1 MNNIIKINNVE
12 LEFDFNDA
20 DDMEKLENAIE
31 KTQKG
36 IENISIDA
44 KRTSEVIRETCKCIF
59 DCFNDIFGNDTDK
72 KIFGDKTNLNICKEA
87 FEDLINARIEQE
99 KEFSEEMSNSEKKYS
114 PNRATRR
121 AKK

>member
-1 MNNIIKINNVE
+1 MIKIRNVE
-12 LEFDFNDA
+12 LDFDFNDA

-36 IENISIDA
+36 IENISVDG
-44 KRTSEVIRETCKCIF
+44 KRTSEVIRETCKYIF

-87 FEDLINARIEQE
+87 FKDLINAKIEQE
-99 KEFSEEMSNSEKKYS
+99 KEFSEEISNIEKKYS
-114 PNRATRR
+114 PNRAARR

>member
-1 MNNIIKINNVE
+1 MKIRNVE

-31 KTQKG
+31 KTQKNLN
-36 IENISIDA
+36 ELKTDN
-44 KRTSEVIRETCKCIF
+44 KKTSEVIRETCKSVF
-59 DCFNDIFGNDTDK
+59 NCFNEIFGN
-72 KIFGDKTNLNICKEA
+72 KTNLNVCMEA
-87 FEDLINARIEQE
+87 FKDLIEARVNQE
-99 KEFSEEMSNSEKKYS
+99 NEFAEEINNIEKKYS

>member
-1 MNNIIKINNVE
+1 MIKIRNVE
-12 LEFDFNDA
+12 LDFDFNDA

-31 KTQKG
+31 KTQKQL
-36 IENISIDA
+36 ETISVDN
-44 KRTSEVIRETCKCIF
+44 KKTSEVIRETCKYIF
-59 DCFNDIFGNDTDK
+59 DCFNDIFGDGTDK
-72 KIFGDKTNLNICKEA
+72 KVFGDKTNLNICKEA

-99 KEFSEEMSNSEKKYS
+99 KEFSEEMSNIEKKYS